1 MSPPA
6 GDFVLPVDKPEGP
19 TSHDVVRA
27 ARKAVGSRRIG
38 HTGTLDPFASG
49 LLLLCVERATRLAE
63 YLSARDKTYE
73 AVARL
78 GVVTDTL
85 DREGAVVEDR
95 GGWDAVGR
103 AEIEA
108 VLERFR
114 GETDQVPPEYSAK
127 KIDGVAAYRRARR
140 GESVTLAPVRVRV
153 ESLEITRLDLPH
165 LGLRVTCSSGTYVR
179 SLAHDIGRALGVGA
193 HLVSLRRTAI
203 GDLTV
208 DRALAYGSLSDPDA
222 VAAAALSPLEALGH
236 LPTLDVDDAAVERIM
251 HGGSVA
257 VAGEASSGI
266 VVLAHAGSLIAIGER
281 EDDVVHPRKVFA
293 R

>member
-1 MSPPA
+1 MSALA

-85 DREGAVVEDR
+85 DREGSVVEERTGWEALGR
-95 GGWDAVGR
+95 G
-103 AEIEA
+103 EIEA

-114 GETDQVPPEYSAK
+114 GEIDQVPPDYSAK
-127 KIDGVAAYRRARR
+127 KVGGVAAYLRARR
-140 GESVTLAPVRVRV
+140 GESVTLPPVRVRI
-153 ESLEITRLDLPH
+153 ESLEVTHLDLP
-165 LGLRVTCSSGTYVR
+165 LVGLRVTCSSGTYVR
-179 SLAHDIGRALGVGA
+179 SLAHDIGQALGVGA
-193 HLVSLRRTAI
+193 HLVKLRRTAI
-203 GDLTV
+203 GELSV
-208 DRALAYGSLSDPDA
+208 ERSLAYESLPDA
-222 VAAAALSPLEALGH
+222 EAVSAAALSARS
-236 LPTLDVDDAAVERIM
+236 AR
-251 HGGSVA
+251 
-257 VAGEASSGI
+257 ASSHLGRRRRCGG
-266 VVLAHAGSLIAIGER
+266 AYHARRQRCRDRHRDRDHGHGR
-281 EDDVVHPRKVFA
+281 A
-293 R
+293 RSCRQLDRHR